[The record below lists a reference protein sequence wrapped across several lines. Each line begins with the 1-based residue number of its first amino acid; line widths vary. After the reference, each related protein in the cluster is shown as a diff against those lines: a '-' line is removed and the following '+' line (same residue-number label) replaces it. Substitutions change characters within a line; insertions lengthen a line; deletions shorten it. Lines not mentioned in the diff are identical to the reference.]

1 MGLVGRAATG
11 LLSCVCL
18 LGLSVQAAAQAL
30 NLPLDTIAL
39 PPGFEIGLYA
49 SQSVPNARTLVLSS
63 NTASGNIVYV
73 STNSLSNVYAIID
86 TNKDGIADSVVT
98 VVDNLAAPL
107 GLAYANGS
115 LWVAT
120 TPTIYRFDN
129 VDELALAGQN
139 FSTPTIVLPGLGMPS
154 DHGNHYMTIGPDN
167 MIYFN
172 LGAPF
177 NIGIPP
183 AVGEDNLTFATIA
196 RMTPN
201 GTNLTTFATGTRN
214 VVGMQFHPVLKT
226 LYFSNN
232 GRDNVGGDVPDD
244 YIAYAPVA
252 GLNFGYPYCHRQG
265 LGDPELRTPGPG
277 LPYPDPEYTA
287 PAMEAVNATLAQQTG
302 YCEVTQTPPVQT
314 VGPHVASL
322 GMKFYTGS
330 MFPASYNMSI
340 INAQHGSWDR
350 TPPIGYRVM
359 VLNLNSN
366 GLAQNYSA
374 LAEGWL
380 QPNGTVWGR
389 PADVL
394 PMPDGS
400 VLVSDDTA
408 GAVYRITYN
417 ATLAGIS
424 TSNVTADS
432 TNFTSGVLPS
442 LALAPAPDMS
452 TEAPV
457 STAG

>member
-1 MGLVGRAATG
+1 M
-11 LLSCVCL
+11 
-18 LGLSVQAAAQAL
+18 
-30 NLPLDTIAL
+30 
-39 PPGFEIGLYA
+39 PPGFEIALYTSTA
-49 SQSVPNARTLVLSS
+49 VPNARTLVLSD
-63 NTASGNIVYV
+63 NTSGGNIVYV
-73 STNSLSNVYAIID
+73 STNSLNNVYAVID
-86 TNKDGIADSVVT
+86 ANKDGVAESVVT
-98 VVDNLAAPL
+98 VVDNLPAPM

-129 VDELALAGQN
+129 VDALALAGKN
-139 FSTPTIVLPGLGMPS
+139 FSTPATILPGLGMPG

-183 AVGEDNLTFATIA
+183 AVGVDNLTFATIA
-196 RMTPN
+196 RMSPD
-201 GTNLTTFATGTRN
+201 GTNITTFANGIRN
-214 VVGMQFHPVLKT
+214 VVGMQFHPITNT

-232 GRDNVGGDVPDD
+232 GRDNIGGNVPDD
-244 YIAYAPVA
+244 YIAWAPTA
-252 GLNFGYPYCHRQG
+252 GLNYGYPNCHRQG

-277 LPYPDPEYTA
+277 TPYPDPEFPP
-287 PAMEAVNATLAQQTG
+287 PAMAAINATFAQQTG
-302 YCEVTQTPPVQT
+302 YCEVVQTAPVQT

-322 GMKFYTGS
+322 GMKFYTGD

-359 VLNLNSN
+359 VLNLNTD
-366 GLAQNYSA
+366 GLAQNYSV

-380 QPNGTVWGR
+380 QPNGTAWGR

-400 VLVSDDTA
+400 LLVSDDTA

-417 ATLAGIS
+417 ATLAGIAEA
-424 TSNVTADS
+424 NVTADS
-432 TNFTSGVLPS
+432 TNFTSGVLPA
-442 LALAPAPDMS
+442 LALAPAPDVSM
-452 TEAPV
+452 EAV
-457 STAG
+457 AG